1 MSLESEL
8 EGIFQ
13 GGRSP
18 GHPPPQEALALMPP
32 KLGVGE
38 AHLSAALTSLGGLLI
53 GPLLITS
60 PTTAR
65 TWLLRP
71 HGGGSNRNI
80 TTSVNSGPR
89 AEAGSPFAH
98 L

>member
-1 MSLESEL
+1 MGTGSRCPQPQGALGTPREREQVSLESEL

-60 PTTAR
+60 PTTA
-65 TWLLRP
+65 
-71 HGGGSNRNI
+71 
-80 TTSVNSGPR
+80 
-89 AEAGSPFAH
+89 
-98 L
+98 